1 MPDSGITAEQTW
13 QSRVVPDSLPEGE
26 AASRPTT
33 PMADRTTNNAAYTAE
48 EEALVEERLK
58 NLGYL

>member
-1 MPDSGITAEQTW
+1 MTSREDSTYQQTRGSIPTDGSHLSSADETSEQGT
-13 QSRVVPDSLPEGE
+13 QNG
-26 AASRPTT
+26 
-33 PMADRTTNNAAYTAE
+33 AYTPE

>member
-1 MPDSGITAEQTW
+1 MKSNGTTIDETEQERSPAAAFNPSSPRDLDSEIHQ
-13 QSRVVPDSLPEGE
+13 
-26 AASRPTT
+26 PTVAGDT
-33 PMADRTTNNAAYTAE
+33 YTAE

>member
-1 MPDSGITAEQTW
+1 MQAQEDMTDETEQSQAPVGGSSHQGTPLRADSESDGP
-13 QSRVVPDSLPEGE
+13 VVESDAYS
-26 AASRPTT
+26 AA
-33 PMADRTTNNAAYTAE
+33 